1 MKKDYKILITKALS
15 LSMVGSLFTSYP
27 TFAKEFKAQEGDLII
42 SEYLHGPSNSKAIEI
57 FNGTGEGIN
66 LSNYDLAVYSNG
78 KYEGSPVSQSLED
91 KIIESGETYVIYNN
105 QGKDEKFTEVIN
117 DLENKLGV
125 GSQTVGFNGDDVIL
139 LRKNTGNGY
148 EIIDSFG
155 AKTEKDK
162 KFYDSKFIS
171 ARRKSEI
178 KDGENNIDKTPFDV
192 SIQWDVDTENL
203 YDDLGKHDISWSEG
217 ENPSGKVLKVK
228 EARNKNLGEEVT
240 TRGVVTFNDR
250 NKTLHI
256 QDETGAV
263 AISNFKSG
271 VDFGAI
277 TKGNKIEISGTLDNF
292 NGLLQV
298 QATDIKV
305 LGDLG
310 MPDSK
315 LVTIKEL
322 KESNFDSHYIEL
334 KNTVVDLEAKTLT
347 QGEDVLDIYFIPS
360 GLEVK
365 TGDLVDVKGVIGRF
379 NDKVQLYGSSAE
391 FTKIVEDN
399 ESPVITHKK
408 IEKANINED
417 LNIEAKVSDNN
428 KLEEVSISFKGKED
442 TEFKKVV
449 LKEEDGIFK
458 TLIPKEDLKAS
469 GMEYYIEASDGK
481 NISRVPESG
490 VYAFQVVD
498 EDLSGPEVK
507 NVLPKEN
514 SSVGE
519 NRRPIIS
526 GEFIDNSGVNVES
539 VKIKLDN
546 EDITKVAKI
555 TETGF
560 SYEIKED
567 LADGEHRVEVSVSD
581 SLGNN
586 RVKEWKF
593 RVGKINHY
601 YGQLHS
607 HTNISDGTGSLEDA
621 YKWAR
626 DEGNADY
633 FAVTDHSNWF
643 DNDTEANINDGS
655 MSKVW
660 TNAQNISDKYNDDGN
675 FVAMY
680 GYEMTWSGSTG
691 GWGHINTFNTP
702 GFETRKNSDMNLKNY
717 YNTISQL
724 PESVSQLNH
733 PGKTFGDFADFG
745 FYSEGADKV
754 VNLIE
759 VGNGEGPVRGSGY
772 FPSYEYY
779 TRALDKGWHVAPT
792 NNQDNHK
799 GKWLTANDARTI
811 ILSEENSRDALYKA
825 MNKKQVYSSEDK
837 NMTID
842 YTVNNQIMGSNLGE
856 VEDLDF
862 NIEIND
868 EDKEDTIK
876 KVSIIANG
884 GVEVISKE
892 FNSNKVS
899 WNFKLKPEYSY
910 YYVKVVQG
918 DQDIAVTAP
927 VWIGEN
933 VNVGLNELKTDKDML
948 LVGDEAKFSIEVYNN
963 SSERLNNIK
972 VEFFNG
978 EISDEKKIGEEI
990 IESLEGNSLKESSI
1004 TWQPER
1010 AGEFTIY
1017 AKATISINGT
1027 DKTFTKSSKIEVVNE
1042 GDVYKVMIDG
1052 AHANQYVTGNYAG
1065 KIDAF
1070 EKLLTENDCIP
1081 IINKEEITEKSLENV
1096 DLLVI
1101 TDPQG
1106 IDEPK
1111 YEVYK
1116 SNFTDS
1122 EIDAIGKYMDKGGNI
1137 IITSR
1142 ADYKDGVG
1150 EYSNGAQLN
1159 PILEKINSEL
1169 RVNDDQV
1176 ADYEVNEGQ
1185 QFRLML
1191 NKYSSPNFNLVE
1203 GLGEEDKFSFYSGSS
1218 VVLKDG
1224 AKGEKV
1230 DFLVSGHESTGTD
1243 DSDKQGDNVPVEKGQ
1258 VNVLAVEELSN
1269 GGKVAVAGSTFFSN
1283 FEIDGTNAESK
1294 SNSKVTKNIIN
1305 WMLPEKE
1312 LEKLTIKEFREDKNN
1327 DGEPDRLGE
1336 EYVLE
1341 GIVTAQSEAV
1351 EPKNAFFEVI
1361 YIQDE
1366 TGGINVFGVS
1376 NTPVKVGQKVRVK
1389 GRVEAYQGEFEIQI
1403 SDESADL
1410 EIIDENINEVSPKE
1424 MSTGDSMLH
1433 ENEGWLTKVTGKVVN
1448 MDDSNL
1454 YLDDGS
1460 GVSRIYVEGY
1470 IWDGINENMK
1480 GKWDPR
1486 IKVGDTVS
1494 AIGLSSEDP
1503 EGNRLRVRNTGEIV
1517 LQEEENLGV
1526 INTEITSDKNEIKE
1540 NEKISLLAKL
1550 ENRTKE
1556 ALENVTLKIFANNG
1570 ENEVLLKE
1578 EKIDSLGVNEFKE
1591 LTFEHAFEL
1600 EGRYSINIKLF
1611 NSEGNEIKINNKEFS
1626 LVVLKEING
1635 GDSDNNGDANNGGDS
1650 NNGSGNDSG
1659 EENKP
1664 GTDKPNTE
1672 KPEELPNTGNRMN
1685 ANMLMG
1691 FGALYLALGFY
1702 MVSKR
1707 KKVR

>member
-1 MKKDYKILITKALS
+1 MKNNYKLLITKVLS
-15 LSMVGSLFTSYP
+15 LSMIGSLFTAYP
-27 TFAKEFKAQEGDLII
+27 TLAKEVKTQADDLII

-57 FNGTGEGIN
+57 YNGTGKGVN
-66 LSNYDLAVYSNG
+66 LSSYDLAIYSNG
-78 KYEGSPVSQSLED
+78 KYDGSPVSQSLED
-91 KIIESGETYVIYNN
+91 KVIESGETFVLYNS
-105 QGKDEKFTEVIN
+105 QGKDEKFNAVIEG
-117 DLENKLGV
+117 LENKLGV
-125 GSQTVGFNGDDVIL
+125 GSQTVSFNGDDVLL
-139 LRKNTGNGY
+139 LRKNTANGY
-148 EIIDSFG
+148 EVIDSFG
-155 AKTEKDK
+155 AKTEKGNN
-162 KFYDSKFIS
+162 FYSSKTIS
-171 ARRKSEI
+171 ARRKADV
-178 KDGENNIDKTPFDV
+178 KNGETNIDNTPFD
-192 SIQWDVDTENL
+192 INAQWDVDVENL
-203 YDDLGKHDISWSEG
+203 YDDLGKHDVSWSEG
-217 ENPSGKVLKVK
+217 ENPSEKFIKVK
-228 EARNKNLGEEVT
+228 EAREKSLGEEVT
-240 TRGVVTFNDR
+240 IRGVVTFNDR

-256 QDETGAV
+256 QDETGAIAV
-263 AISNFKSG
+263 SNFKSE

-277 TKGNKIEISGTLDNF
+277 TNGDRIEISGALDDF
-292 NGLLQV
+292 NALLQV
-298 QATDIKV
+298 QATKIKV
-305 LGDLG
+305 LENVG
-310 MPDSK
+310 MPNPK
-315 LVTIKEL
+315 VVTIKEL
-322 KESNFDSHYIEL
+322 KEENFDSHYVEI
-334 KNTVVDLEAKTLT
+334 KNAVVDLEAKTLT
-347 QGEDVLDIYFIPS
+347 QGEDILDIYFVPS
-360 GLEVK
+360 GLDIK
-365 TGDLVDVKGVIGRF
+365 TGDLVDVKGVVGRF
-379 NDKVQLYGSSAE
+379 KETVQLYGASAE
-391 FTKIVEDN
+391 FIKIVEDN
-399 ESPVITHKK
+399 EAPKIVHKK
-408 IEKANINED
+408 IEKANINEN
-417 LNIEAKVSDNN
+417 LNIEVEVSDNN
-428 KLEEVSISFKGKED
+428 KIEEVSVSFKGTEEN
-442 TEFKKVV
+442 EFKKVIA
-449 LKEEDGIFK
+449 KEVNGIFK
-458 TLIPKEDLKAS
+458 AIILKEDLRAS

-481 NISRVPESG
+481 NISRVPENG
-490 VYAFQVVD
+490 VYNVEIVD
-498 EDLSGPEVK
+498 EDLSGPEVL

-514 SSVGE
+514 SSIGE
-519 NRRPIIS
+519 NRRPTIS
-526 GEFIDNSGVNVES
+526 GKFIDNSGIDLNS
-539 VKIKLDN
+539 IIIKLN
-546 EDITKVAKI
+546 NKDITAKAKV
-555 TETGF
+555 TEEGF
-560 SYEIKED
+560 SYEVNEN
-567 LADGEHRVEVSVSD
+567 LEDGEHRVEVSLND

-586 RVKEWKF
+586 STKEWKF

-607 HTNISDGTGSLEDA
+607 HTNISDGTGSLDDA

-643 DNDTEANINDGS
+643 DNDTAANINDGS
-655 MSKVW
+655 MSKAW
-660 TNAQNISDKYNDDGN
+660 TNAQNISDKYNEDGN
-675 FVAMY
+675 FVAIY

-702 GFETRKNSDMNLKNY
+702 GFETRKNSKMDLKTY
-717 YNTISQL
+717 YDTISQV

-811 ILSEENSRDALYKA
+811 VLAEEKSRDAIYEA
-825 MNKKQVYSSEDK
+825 MRKKQVYSSEDK

-856 VEDLDF
+856 VENLEF
-862 NIEIND
+862 NISIND
-868 EDKEDTIK
+868 EDKNDTIK

-884 GVEVISKE
+884 GVEVVSKE
-892 FNSNKVS
+892 FNSNEVS
-899 WNFKLKPEYSY
+899 WNFELNPEYSY
-910 YYVKVVQG
+910 YYVKVVQE
-918 DQDIAVTAP
+918 DKDIAVTAP

-933 VNVGLNELKTDKDML
+933 VNVGLNELKVDKEML

-990 IESLEGNSLKESSI
+990 IEGLEENSLKESSI
-1004 TWQPER
+1004 TWNPER

-1017 AKATISINGT
+1017 ARATISINGT
-1027 DKTFTKSSKIEVVNE
+1027 DKTFTKSSKVEVVNE

-1106 IDEPK
+1106 TDEPN
-1111 YEVYK
+1111 YDVYK
-1116 SNFTDS
+1116 SNFTAS
-1122 EIDAIGKYMDKGGNI
+1122 EIDAIGKYMAKGGNI

-1159 PILEKINSEL
+1159 PILEKINSDL
-1169 RVNDDQV
+1169 RINDDQV

-1224 AKGEKV
+1224 AKGQNV
-1230 DFLVSGHESTGTD
+1230 DFLVNGHETTGTD
-1243 DSDKQGDNVPVEKGQ
+1243 DSDKQGDNVPVEKGK

-1269 GGKVAVAGSTFFSN
+1269 GGKVAVGGSTFFSN

-1312 LEKLTIKEFREDKNN
+1312 LEKITIKEFREDKDN

-1336 EYVLE
+1336 EYILE

-1410 EIIDENINEVSPKE
+1410 EIIDENVNEVSPKE
-1424 MSTGDSMLH
+1424 MSTGESMLH
-1433 ENEGWLTKVTGKVVN
+1433 ENEGWLTKVTGKVVD
-1448 MDDSNL
+1448 MDESNL
-1454 YLDDGS
+1454 YLEDGS

-1470 IWDGINENMK
+1470 IWDGINEDMK
-1480 GKWDPR
+1480 GKWDSR

-1517 LQEEENLGV
+1517 LHEEENFGE
-1526 INTEITSDKNEIKE
+1526 IKTEILGDKNEVKE
-1540 NEKISLLAKL
+1540 NEKVTLVAKIENTTNKIL
-1550 ENRTKE
+1550 ENTI
-1556 ALENVTLKIFANNG
+1556 AKIFANNG
-1570 ENEVLLKE
+1570 KEEILLSEEKLNSLGLNEV
-1578 EKIDSLGVNEFKE
+1578 KE
-1591 LTFEHAFEL
+1591 LTFD
-1600 EGRYSINIKLF
+1600 YSFKNKGKYDISIKLF
-1611 NSEGNEIKINNKEFS
+1611 DSEGNEIETNSKSFLL
-1626 LVVLKEING
+1626 LVSEETSDEDLGNG
-1635 GDSDNNGDANNGGDS
+1635 GNPGDDSEDESG
-1650 NNGSGNDSG
+1650 NGSGG
-1659 EENKP
+1659 ENKP
-1664 GTDKPNTE
+1664 GTDDPDTE
-1672 KPEELPNTGNRMN
+1672 KPEELPNTGSRMN
-1685 ANMLMG
+1685 SNILIG
-1691 FGALYLALGFY
+1691 FGVLYLAVGFY
-1702 MVSKR
+1702 IVSK
-1707 KKVR
+1707 KKRVR